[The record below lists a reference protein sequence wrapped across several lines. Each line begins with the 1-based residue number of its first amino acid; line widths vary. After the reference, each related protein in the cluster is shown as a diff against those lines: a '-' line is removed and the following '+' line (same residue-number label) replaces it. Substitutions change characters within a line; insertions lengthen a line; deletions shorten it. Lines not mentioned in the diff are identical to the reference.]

1 MVDGLRAMLNAKE
14 GGFCLPRDI
23 PQTPRIRSKV
33 VIPRVRTAAGG
44 QHFGSFRRLV
54 YPLFSPTVAPE
65 HFHHFA
71 DAFLDEVNHSAA
83 APPITYGLFTLGI
96 LQPDEFHQCLWRVG
110 RFTAASRLF
119 RTSILR
125 LELRLYCA
133 EDSRLIDCSFP
144 NAKSGQ
150 PFPR

>member
-1 MVDGLRAMLNAKE
+1 VSVNSLEESFRTYMVDGLRAMLNAKE

-71 DAFLDEVNHSAA
+71 DGFLDEVNHSAA
-83 APPITYGLFTLGI
+83 APPITYGTPTITEKAVHPLGI
-96 LQPDEFHQCLWRVG
+96 FAAEEFHQFL
-110 RFTAASRLF
+110 
-119 RTSILR
+119 
-125 LELRLYCA
+125 
-133 EDSRLIDCSFP
+133 
-144 NAKSGQ
+144 
-150 PFPR
+150 